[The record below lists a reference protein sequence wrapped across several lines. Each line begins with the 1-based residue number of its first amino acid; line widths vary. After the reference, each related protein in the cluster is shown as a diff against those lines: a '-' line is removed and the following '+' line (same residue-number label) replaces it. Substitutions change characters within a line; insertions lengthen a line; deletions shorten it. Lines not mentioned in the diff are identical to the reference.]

1 MSSVVISGD
10 ISGSVTLDAPSVAGT
25 TVLTLPATSGTVLT
39 SASATVGANGIT
51 FSDGSTQTA
60 AASPY
65 VLKNRIINGA
75 MQIAQR
81 ATSATNVGT
90 SSATSYNTVD
100 RFQIYRDGAA
110 TGCNPSQQSTGG
122 PTGLPYFIRIQ
133 RVSGNTAT
141 NALNIAQSI
150 ESINC
155 YDLAGQSVTLS
166 FWARAGSNYS
176 SISNQLAAT
185 IASGTGTDG
194 NTYNGLTGFA
204 TTATTTITLT
214 TSWQRF
220 TLTGT
225 VASNANQVAIL
236 IQSTPTGT
244 AGTNDFYDITGVQ
257 LEQNTSATPFER
269 RLYNQELAN
278 CQRYY
283 EKSYPISVV
292 PGTSTGNG
300 AAFSTQNVGVT
311 TASFILT
318 WVNYKVS
325 KRTDATV
332 AVWDTVGNSG
342 KCTRFTLGSTTN
354 TNQGI
359 TIDLQGESAMEVY
372 STGTNSAGIALQ
384 WTASAEV

>member
-60 AASPY
+60 AASPF
-65 VLKNRIINGA
+65 VLKNRIINGD
-75 MQIAQR
+75 MSIAQR
-81 ATSATNVGT
+81 ATSATNAGI
-90 SSATSYNTVD
+90 SYATSYNTVD
-100 RFQIYRDGAA
+100 RFQIYRDGAVN
-110 TGCNPSQQSTGG
+110 GCNPSRQSTGG

-176 SISNQLAAT
+176 STSNQLAAT

-257 LEQNTSATPFER
+257 LEIGTSATPFER
-269 RLYNQELAN
+269 RLYGQELIN

-283 EKSYPISVV
+283 YKSQSDSANSYFGSAFNVSTTLAIGITFFPVKLRIAPSALEQSGTAGDYRIRAASGNINCSSV
-292 PGTSTGNG
+292 PAWDGSSTDN
-300 AAFSTQNVGVT
+300 A
-311 TASFILT
+311 LT
-318 WVNYKVS
+318 LF
-325 KRTDATV
+325 TV
-332 AVWDTVGNSG
+332 ASGLTSGQGVALRAVNS
-342 KCTRFTLGSTTN
+342 
-354 TNQGI
+354 
-359 TIDLQGESAMEVY
+359 
-372 STGTNSAGIALQ
+372 
-384 WTASAEV
+384 TAYLAWSAEL

>member
-1 MSSVVISGD
+1 MSKLVLSGD
-10 ISGSVTLDAPSVAGT
+10 TSGSVTLDAPAVSGT
-25 TVLTLPATSGTVLT
+25 TTLTLPTTSGTVLT
-39 SASATVGANGIT
+39 NNNATVGSSGIQ
-51 FSDGSTQTA
+51 FSDASTQTA

-176 SISNQLAAT
+176 STSNQLAAT
-185 IASGTGTDG
+185 IVSGTGTNG
-194 NTYNGLTGFA
+194 NIYSGLTGFA

-225 VASNANQVAIL
+225 VASNANQVGIL

-283 EKSYPISVV
+283 ETSYSQGTAIATSTIASATLGVGGSVNDIAV
-292 PGTSTGNG
+292 SGVFKVTKRASPTVTLYSPATGTSGAVRNYNTG
-300 AAFSTQNVGVT
+300 ADVT
-311 TASFILT
+311 SSLVETGDSQFRVYKTSGFTSGSF
-318 WVNYKVS
+318 Y
-325 KRTDATV
+325 
-332 AVWDTVGNSG
+332 G
-342 KCTRFTLGSTTN
+342 F
-354 TNQGI
+354 
-359 TIDLQGESAMEVY
+359 
-372 STGTNSAGIALQ
+372 Q
-384 WTASAEV
+384 WTSSVEL